1 MSVLIR
7 GLRMPDGCGD
17 CPFCSK
23 PMYNK
28 YGYAYYQCD
37 APAAEANGRD
47 TTGKILA
54 MYCNGEKESFPN
66 FCPLVEEPDNRWI
79 PVTERLPE
87 VNKYVLGY
95 FKDGSMT
102 AVCFFGID
110 EHMTFWRACTDEG
123 WEADCDSEPT
133 HWMPLPEP
141 PKEE

>member
-1 MSVLIR
+1 MDELINR
-7 GLRMPDGCGD
+7 LRDFAVELRKAEDALLVRDAADAIEERCQQVD
-17 CPFCSK
+17 KFAEEAARL
-23 PMYNK
+23 
-28 YGYAYYQCD
+28 YAKQ
-37 APAAEANGRD
+37 P
-47 TTGKILA
+47 K
-54 MYCNGEKESFPN
+54 
-66 FCPLVEEPDNRWI
+66 WI

-102 AVCFFGID
+102 AVCLFDID